1 MKKFFHYLQ
10 INVCILFVSESFS
23 VLNCLIPLEVDI
35 HVTNE
40 IDYLNDWNVS
50 ATCSSESLVSCILI
64 TVVELHAL
72 LPSV

>member
-40 IDYLNDWNVS
+40 IDYLND
-50 ATCSSESLVSCILI
+50 
-64 TVVELHAL
+64 
-72 LPSV
+72 